1 VKAPL
6 PFPDG
11 GPGVGMTRTDAATA
25 PVKVD
30 RGTHRI
36 IRVLAVVENTSNV
49 EIVRKAVALLASD
62 WVWFEGWP
70 VRRKE
75 S

>member
-1 VKAPL
+1 M

-11 GPGVGMTRTDAATA
+11 GQGAGPARTDAATA

-36 IRVLAVVENTSNV
+36 IRALAVVENTSNV
-49 EIVRKAVALLASD
+49 EIVRRAVTLLASD
-62 WVWFEGWP
+62 WVWIEGWP
-70 VRRKE
+70 VRRKQ